1 LFFKKIIIFL
11 LYMNNQNLIIF
22 NFKSLYVI
30 LKELEEH
37 LNYKI
42 SESPNIK
49 NLNDKI
55 KSSKNYLIICKK
67 KLNDIDNQFI
77 LDNLPIKISKLIE
90 KINIQSLKLQFNE
103 KSEFRIGQYKI
114 DLNSRELI
122 LINNTLKLTEKET
135 NIIIYLSQS
144 SDPVSIDQLQFSV
157 WGYQSKLETHTVET
171 HIYRLRKKILKQ
183 FNDKNFI
190 LSDKNGYK
198 IN

>member
-1 LFFKKIIIFL
+1 
-11 LYMNNQNLIIF
+11 MNNQNLIIF

-42 SESPNIK
+42 LESLNIK

-55 KSSKNYLIICKK
+55 KSSKNYLIICQRKV
-67 KLNDIDNQFI
+67 NDIDNQFI
-77 LDNLPIKISKLIE
+77 LDNVPIRIFKLIE
-90 KINIQSLKLQFNE
+90 KINIQSLKNQFNE

-122 LINNTLKLTEKET
+122 SANNSIKLTEKET

-144 SDPVSIDQLQFSV
+144 SDPVSIDQLQFNV
-157 WGYQSKLETHTVET
+157 WGYQSKLETHTVEI

-190 LSDKNGYK
+190 LSGKNGYK

>member
-1 LFFKKIIIFL
+1 
-11 LYMNNQNLIIF
+11 MNNQNLIIF

-37 LNYKI
+37 LNFKI
-42 SESPNIK
+42 LESLNIK
-49 NLNDKI
+49 NLNDKV
-55 KSSKNYLIICKK
+55 KNSKNYLIIAQK
-67 KLNDIDNQFI
+67 KLNNVSNQLI
-77 LDNLPIKISKLIE
+77 LDNVPIRISKLIE
-90 KINIQSLKLQFNE
+90 KINIQSLKFQFNE
-103 KSEFRIGQYKI
+103 KSEFRIGRYKI

-122 LINNTLKLTEKET
+122 SANNTIKLTEKET

-144 SDPVSIDQLQFSV
+144 SDPVSIDQLQFNV